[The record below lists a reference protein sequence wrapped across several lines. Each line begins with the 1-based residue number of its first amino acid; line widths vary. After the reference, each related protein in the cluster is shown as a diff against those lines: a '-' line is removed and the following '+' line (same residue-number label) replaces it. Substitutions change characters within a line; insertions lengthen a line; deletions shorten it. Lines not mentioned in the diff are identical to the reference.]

1 MDQSVE
7 FNIVV
12 EDVDQTLSVL
22 RRGDIAAVGFITRNS
37 ISTGLFRLDAL
48 LQDIAKSGCD

>member
-12 EDVDQTLSVL
+12 EDVDQTLNVL

>member
-12 EDVDQTLSVL
+12 EDVDQALSVL